1 MILLPAE
8 GGKDKL
14 LLHTSFAMDDDKLLI
29 RTDNSIVTN
38 DIPLLQGWTGLVI
51 TYKLYSV

>member
-1 MILLPAE
+1 MILLPAK

-14 LLHTSFAMDDDKLLI
+14 LLHTSFAMDGDKLLI

-38 DIPLLQGWTGLVI
+38 DIPLLPGWTGLVI
-51 TYKLYSV
+51 TYRLYSV